1 MVGSLSADNELWLAL
16 VLRHPLV
23 QSLNEAELAGLMCG
37 IVIDG
42 YKSSNAYFMHK
53 PSDTMKDVLNG
64 LEPLFWELKSEQ
76 GAAGVDFPVYLG
88 AYCCYC
94 YVIIHDM
101 IQFYLIPCIYINY
114 IKTIS
119 RTRMIIKMATQT
131 QSDMATI

>member
-1 MVGSLSADNELWLAL
+1 MLQ
-16 VLRHPLV
+16 HPAV

-53 PSDTMKDVLNG
+53 PSETIKDVFIA

-88 AYCCYC
+88 
-94 YVIIHDM
+94 
-101 IQFYLIPCIYINY
+101 
-114 IKTIS
+114 
-119 RTRMIIKMATQT
+119 
-131 QSDMATI
+131 